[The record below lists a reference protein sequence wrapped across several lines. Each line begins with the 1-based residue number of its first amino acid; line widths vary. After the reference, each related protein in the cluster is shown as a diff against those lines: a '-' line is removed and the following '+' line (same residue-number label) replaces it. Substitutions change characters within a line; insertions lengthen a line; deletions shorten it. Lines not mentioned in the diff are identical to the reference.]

1 MGWRRAVA
9 YDHARRL
16 AAAGLVRTVRM
27 TQGDGSLFV
36 ATAAGA
42 ARVGY
47 PASWAVRSI
56 GPSNW
61 AHATVCAWVSAWLQ
75 LHGHS
80 WWSDREIAG
89 DAFWRRS
96 VRYSDHRGTA
106 RITHRP
112 DLAVEL
118 TAGPAVI
125 EVEVQRKPR
134 ARLLAI
140 LRMYADSI
148 DDDDDRR
155 IMRWLRTKDRL
166 ATPASTSLFVF
177 GFNLCPTQSRK
188 AASTS
193 ARRTGTT
200 SRLWYRGSLR
210 TSQLSTGFSSLCA
223 TSTCASWRRPTRSAS
238 EDKARS
244 VVAASRQMPLVGI
257 CRSHVASCESN
268 N

>member
-1 MGWRRAVA
+1 MGLVMGWRRAVT

-42 ARVGY
+42 VRVGY

-61 AHATVCAWVSAWLQ
+61 AHATACAWVSTWLQ
-75 LHGHS
+75 LRGHS

-89 DAFWRRS
+89 DVFWQRT

-106 RITHRP
+106 RVTPRP

-118 TAGPAVI
+118 AAGPAAI

-134 ARLLAI
+134 AHLLRV
-140 LRMYADSI
+140 LRMYVDSI
-148 DDDDDRR
+148 REDDDPLAGLLYVCERADIAEAVRR
-155 IMRWLRTKDRL
+155 AAWGAGLAEGSCLSVRTKGEVVGQART
-166 ATPASTSLFVF
+166 A
-177 GFNLCPTQSRK
+177 
-188 AASTS
+188 AAS
-193 ARRTGTT
+193 
-200 SRLWYRGSLR
+200 
-210 TSQLSTGFSSLCA
+210 
-223 TSTCASWRRPTRSAS
+223 
-238 EDKARS
+238 S
-244 VVAASRQMPLVGI
+244 V
-257 CRSHVASCESN
+257 
-268 N
+268 

>member
-1 MGWRRAVA
+1 MSRPSVAPGPRSLEGLEWLARVGASPFEPWALVMGWGRAVA

-61 AHATVCAWVSAWLQ
+61 AHATACAWVSTWLQ
-75 LHGHS
+75 LRGHS

-89 DAFWRRS
+89 DVCWQRTVSYR
-96 VRYSDHRGTA
+96 DHRGTA
-106 RITHRP
+106 RVPHRP

-118 TAGPAVI
+118 AAGPAAI
-125 EVEVQRKPR
+125 EVEVQRKSR

-148 DDDDDRR
+148 DDDDDPLAGLLYACDRVDIAEAVGR
-155 IMRWLRTKDRL
+155 VAWDAGLAEGPTLSIRTRDEVVGEARTA
-166 ATPASTSLFVF
+166 AT
-177 GFNLCPTQSRK
+177 
-188 AASTS
+188 
-193 ARRTGTT
+193 
-200 SRLWYRGSLR
+200 GS
-210 TSQLSTGFSSLCA
+210 
-223 TSTCASWRRPTRSAS
+223 
-238 EDKARS
+238 
-244 VVAASRQMPLVGI
+244 V
-257 CRSHVASCESN
+257 
-268 N
+268 

>member
-1 MGWRRAVA
+1 VSRGSVAPGPRSLEGLEWLARVGASPLEPWGLVMGWRRAAA

-75 LHGHS
+75 RRGHS

-89 DAFWRRS
+89 DVFWQRS
-96 VRYSDHRGTA
+96 VRYRDHRGTA
-106 RITHRP
+106 RVTHRP

-118 TAGPAVI
+118 SAGPAAI
-125 EVEVQRKPR
+125 EVEVQRKSR

-140 LRMYADSI
+140 LRMYAEII
-148 DDDDDRR
+148 DESDDPLAGLLYVCARVDIAKAIRHAAWDAG
-155 IMRWLRTKDRL
+155 LAEGPTLSVRTRDEVVGEAR
-166 ATPASTSLFVF
+166 
-177 GFNLCPTQSRK
+177 
-188 AASTS
+188 AA
-193 ARRTGTT
+193 
-200 SRLWYRGSLR
+200 
-210 TSQLSTGFSSLCA
+210 A
-223 TSTCASWRRPTRSAS
+223 TSSA
-238 EDKARS
+238 
-244 VVAASRQMPLVGI
+244 
-257 CRSHVASCESN
+257 
-268 N
+268 

>member
-1 MGWRRAVA
+1 MSRASVAPGPRSLEGLAWLARVGASPLEPWGLVMSWGRAVR

-56 GPSNW
+56 GPSTW
-61 AHATVCAWVSAWLQ
+61 AHATACAWVSAWLE
-75 LHGHS
+75 LRGRS
-80 WWSDREIAG
+80 WWSEREIAG
-89 DAFWRRS
+89 DEFWLRS

-106 RITHRP
+106 RVTHRP

-118 TAGPAVI
+118 TAGPAAI

-134 ARLLAI
+134 ARLLAV

-148 DDDDDRR
+148 DEDDDPLAGLLYVCDRADIADTVR
-155 IMRWLRTKDRL
+155 RAAWDAGLAEGSTLSVRTMDEVVRQARAA
-166 ATPASTSLFVF
+166 AT
-177 GFNLCPTQSRK
+177 
-188 AASTS
+188 
-193 ARRTGTT
+193 
-200 SRLWYRGSLR
+200 GS
-210 TSQLSTGFSSLCA
+210 
-223 TSTCASWRRPTRSAS
+223 
-238 EDKARS
+238 
-244 VVAASRQMPLVGI
+244 V
-257 CRSHVASCESN
+257 
-268 N
+268 